1 MKMTFPLF
9 YLSLKLYVLDTA
21 IFYILLDLFFVILIK
36 IIYTEHEI
44 FCVCIEIQC
53 NVATY
58 LISLVLY
65 LKTLFELSQVYSH
78 II

>member
-44 FCVCIEIQC
+44 FCVYR
-53 NVATY
+53 NTM
-58 LISLVLY
+58 
-65 LKTLFELSQVYSH
+65 
-78 II
+78 